1 MFLMPPSIIGKHTKQ
16 VSYLKTDSPENALTQ
31 ERFIKLIDNP
41 DLLATITLE
50 ELKTLAFAYPY
61 AHNLRYML
69 AIKASQTDHVDAAR
83 FLQAAA
89 AYSLDRKQ
97 LFMLVVPPKLT
108 PVPISIADAESV
120 LELKPIETV
129 QKELEALSPLVR
141 KVATS
146 TINNV
151 ISLPETRFDEIPN
164 PPTERVAP
172 ITTTAPTPTPDPVI
186 ETLVFTPPV
195 PVSPIIV
202 PQQVAEKQSF
212 EAWFGQFQP
221 PSLALVRPVPPPMKK
236 IKPQPQHKKETI
248 LTGVAQVLA
257 EKSVIE
263 NQSVISETLA
273 RLLVQQG
280 YKEKAINMY
289 QRLSLAFPEKS
300 AYFAAEIDKL
310 KK

>member
-1 MFLMPPSIIGKHTKQ
+1 MFLMQPSTIGKHTKQ
-16 VSYLKTDSPENALTQ
+16 VFYLKTDCPENALTQ

-50 ELKTLAFAYPY
+50 ELKTLAFDYPY
-61 AHNLRYML
+61 AHNLRYLL
-69 AIKASQTDHVDAAR
+69 ALKAAQTNHADAAR

-97 LFMLVVPPKLT
+97 LFMLVVPPQLT
-108 PVPISIADAESV
+108 PVPVSVADAESV

-129 QKELEALSPLVR
+129 QKALDALSPLAR
-141 KVATS
+141 
-146 TINNV
+146 NV
-151 ISLPETRFDEIPN
+151 ENTASNKSISLPETSTAPTTV
-164 PPTERVAP
+164 PPTETVLANP
-172 ITTTAPTPTPDPVI
+172 TDVPTPSADLP
-186 ETLVFTPPV
+186 VFTP
-195 PVSPIIV
+195 IV
-202 PQQVAEKQSF
+202 PIASPPDPILAPKQVPQKQSF
-212 EAWFGQFQP
+212 EAWFVQFQP
-221 PSLALVRPVPPPMKK
+221 PSLVLVRPAPAPMKK
-236 IKPQPQHKKETI
+236 IKPQPQNRKEPV

-257 EKSVIE
+257 EKSVAE

>member
-1 MFLMPPSIIGKHTKQ
+1 
-16 VSYLKTDSPENALTQ
+16 LTQ

-61 AHNLRYML
+61 AHNLRYLL
-69 AIKASQTDHVDAAR
+69 ALKAAQTNHADAAR

-97 LFMLVVPPKLT
+97 LFMLVVPPQLT
-108 PVPISIADAESV
+108 PVLVSVADAESV

-129 QKELEALSPLVR
+129 QKALDALSPLAR
-141 KVATS
+141 KVENS
-146 TINNV
+146 VVNKSV
-151 ISLPETRFDEIPN
+151 SLPENSPVQTTIP
-164 PPTERVAP
+164 PSETIPASPTDAP
-172 ITTTAPTPTPDPVI
+172 NLSADLP
-186 ETLVFTPPV
+186 VFTP
-195 PVSPIIV
+195 IV
-202 PQQVAEKQSF
+202 PIVPIVPIASPPDPILATEQVPEKQSF
-212 EAWFGQFQP
+212 EAWFVQFQP
-221 PSLALVRPVPPPMKK
+221 PSLVLVRPAPAPMKK
-236 IKPQPQHKKETI
+236 IKPQPQNRKEPV

-257 EKSVIE
+257 EKSVAE